1 MVLNNRQQQPSVGK
15 TMPDPTRAVPPART
29 APPKAAPAPPKD
41 TSIFGGKPY
50 VPIREI
56 QNRWRGPSCQVPGTG
71 RLLSEKE
78 RFAITERMERDY
90 GSYLRQRDI
99 PGLLRGLERDKSGK
113 SFEVRARIDDQI
125 KWLKGELGT
134 GK

>member
-1 MVLNNRQQQPSVGK
+1 MALNDKQQQPLVGK
-15 TMPDPTRAVPPART
+15 TMPDSTKAVPPART
-29 APPKAAPAPPKD
+29 APPKAAPAPPRD

-56 QNRWRGPSCQVPGTG
+56 QNRWRGPSRQVPGTG
-71 RLLSEKE
+71 RLLSEKD
-78 RFAITERMERDY
+78 RFAITERMERKY

-99 PGLLRGLERDKSGK
+99 PGLLKELERDKSGK
-113 SFEVRARIDDQI
+113 SPEVREQIDDKI
-125 KWLKGELGT
+125 RWLKGELEP

>member
-1 MVLNNRQQQPSVGK
+1 MALDDKQQPSVGR
-15 TMPDPTRAVPPART
+15 TIPNPTGAVPPART

-41 TSIFGGKPY
+41 ISIFGGKPY

-56 QNRWRGPSCQVPGTG
+56 QNRWRGPSRQVPGTG

-78 RFAITERMERDY
+78 RFALTERMERDY

-99 PGLLRGLERDKSGK
+99 PGLLKKLERDKSGK
-113 SFEVRARIDDQI
+113 KPEVRQQIDDKI
-125 KWLKGELGT
+125 RWLKEELGP